1 MASES
6 QSPFRR
12 WKRFFRTFD
21 TIDAAIVA
29 SQREQ
34 EVGCAEELRQAKG
47 DVVQLL
53 CDAPAEDLCQI
64 LDQLMV
70 EYLVTL
76 KTVPVT
82 PSALACTDIAK
93 AVGFLLEE
101 HESDHIRGL
110 ARDIVHMWRSSV
122 ERDLTEAK
130 ARLEEL
136 RKLSDEIL
144 VIKASTTT
152 KTAIR
157 SSNFV
162 EMKAP
167 KSTVPAKVSPQLP
180 KKMVPKKM
188 PTIVGDGGRDRAGID
203 KMEIVVIDAP
213 EMAATKQQQPRKVV
227 EQRQRPATMSAPLLK
242 KSVPVAGVGRAST
255 ATVDKMEATQRK
267 LRAGYQEAEDAKC
280 QRKIVV
286 PLPATMSAPSPKTS
300 APVVGIGRASTATV
314 DKMPAMDKMMEVTKR
329 KLQAGYQEAAD
340 AKRQRKIVVI
350 EAPKM
355 VEQKRR
361 IQARCGATTA
371 ARRSLMSSSLC
382 RV

>member
-53 CDAPAEDLCQI
+53 CDAPDDAPAEDLCQI

-167 KSTVPAKVSPQLP
+167 KSTVPAKVSPQ
-180 KKMVPKKM
+180 VPRSR
-188 PTIVGDGGRDRAGID
+188 GREKR
-203 KMEIVVIDAP
+203 KRKIVVIDAP

-227 EQRQRPATMSAPLLK
+227 EQRQRPATMSAPSLK

-314 DKMPAMDKMMEVTKR
+314 DKMPAMDKMMEATKR

-355 VEQKRR
+355 AEQKRR